1 MLLRGIA
8 WLSASSIGGFSLAV
22 YRPPSLSAYGL
33 GVADEMLPWIVVA
46 IAGIAV
52 VVARLLVLLDR
63 PPAAAVGCGIAPG
76 WKHQRNSEY
85 HRAERSDA
93 VLRLGASA
101 ARARP
106 AGLGR
111 RDAGIVRRNSMRRHL
126 CRGYCR

>member
-46 IAGIAV
+46 VTGIAV
-52 VVARLLVLLDR
+52 VVARLLVLLGR
-63 PPAAAVGCGIAPG
+63 PPAPAAGCGIDPG

-85 HRAERSDA
+85 
-93 VLRLGASA
+93 
-101 ARARP
+101 
-106 AGLGR
+106 
-111 RDAGIVRRNSMRRHL
+111 
-126 CRGYCR
+126 Y